1 MICVFFQISEIISK
15 KCACIYS
22 CNCKCLDDTYA
33 NFMSHL
39 YKLVYE
45 TFTSFEEFLTDRY
58 SHLYQSSNE
67 HDQDMLQE
75 KLDHLLDHQEPK
87 SMRENEQQ
95 ALMEKTQGIDLKN
108 CDLSSSEEEQEKLV
122 HQEPISKREKEYKI
136 IREYINNWKT
146 SLENGLRKA
155 KDYVLTKSSCRMK
168 RKFKELKELREFDR
182 MLKSSAEE
190 FEVELSKVS

>member
-1 MICVFFQISEIISK
+1 MCFFCKISEVTGK
-15 KCACIYS
+15 ECACIYS
-22 CNCKCLDDTYA
+22 CNCKSPA
-33 NFMSHL
+33 NVHAEFMSNL
-39 YKLVYE
+39 YKLVYD
-45 TFTSFEEFLTDRY
+45 TFTSYEEFLTARY
-58 SHLYQSSNE
+58 SHLYKSSSAD
-67 HDQDMLQE
+67 DQDKLKE
-75 KLDHLLDHQEPK
+75 KLDHLLDHR
-87 SMRENEQQ
+87 MRENE
-95 ALMEKTQGIDLKN
+95 LMEKTQGIDLKN
-108 CDLSSSEEEQEKLV
+108 YDLSSSEEEQEKLV

-136 IREYINNWKT
+136 IRDYINNWKT